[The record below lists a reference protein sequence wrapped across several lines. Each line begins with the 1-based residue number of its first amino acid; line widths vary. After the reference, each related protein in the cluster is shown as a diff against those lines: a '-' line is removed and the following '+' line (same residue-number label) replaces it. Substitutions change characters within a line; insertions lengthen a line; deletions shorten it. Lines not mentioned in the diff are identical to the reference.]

1 MIQWER
7 CCVSRSRLRFK
18 VEYSRAV
25 MQVVPQD
32 SYFVRLLSKN
42 RSSLQKDAFMTAA
55 NWLTA
60 ARIFMSPFFVLIFV
74 QEGLW
79 ARIAALLLII
89 ASELTDAF
97 DGALARK
104 RGEVTDFG
112 KLLDP
117 LADSISRITVFV
129 AFMWSGLIPWWM
141 LLVFIYRDS
150 TVATMRT
157 ICAYR
162 GEVVAARVS
171 GKIKAIVQAT
181 AIITILVARI
191 ANSLF
196 PQYLADGF
204 CVTTR
209 LVVDAGDF
217 PLHLVFAL

>member
-1 MIQWER
+1 
-7 CCVSRSRLRFK
+7 
-18 VEYSRAV
+18 
-25 MQVVPQD
+25 
-32 SYFVRLLSKN
+32 
-42 RSSLQKDAFMTAA
+42 MTAA

-60 ARIFMSPFFVLIFV
+60 ARIFMSPLFVLAFV

-79 ARIAALLLII
+79 ARITALLII
-89 ASELTDAF
+89 IISELTDAF
-97 DGALARK
+97 DGALARS

-117 LADSISRITVFV
+117 MADSISRITVFV

-150 TVATMRT
+150 AVATMRT
-157 ICAYR
+157 VCAFR
-162 GEVVAARVS
+162 GEVVAARRS

-196 PQYLADGF
+196 PQYLNESFVLQLAWWLML
-204 CVTTR
+204 VTTLYTAFSLYEYLNANR
-209 LVVDAGDF
+209 HIWLKAAQVRGEQR
-217 PLHLVFAL
+217 